1 VLNLF
6 FAAVVLSGL
15 YSLIGFAWVLLARN
29 TGILNLATG
38 AYIALG
44 AYVYNELATN
54 WRLAWPLVA
63 IGTLAA
69 IAVIATLTQLVVFR
83 RLAGQ
88 PEFVLVIATLGL
100 ASVLEGG
107 SSIIWGQQAR
117 LVRSPITDHP
127 LHLIGGIFTTLYGI
141 IGVIVAAVVLA
152 AALLFF
158 RYASTG
164 VRMRAAAE
172 NPVLAAQGR
181 LPIDRMYILGWFMAL
196 VAATLAGILFAYE
209 TALSYPGLASLG
221 LRGMAPA
228 LVGGLTSVKGVV
240 PGALIVALAE
250 TFGVHWFGGSA
261 SDLAAWLLIF
271 VVLMIRPEGL
281 FGERRVERV

>member
-1 VLNLF
+1 VLNLV
-6 FAAVVLSGL
+6 FASVVLAGL

-29 TGILNLATG
+29 TGVLNLATG
-38 AYIALG
+38 AYIAVG
-44 AYVYNELATN
+44 AYIYNELATT
-54 WRLAWPLVA
+54 WHLAWPVVA
-63 IGTLAA
+63 VGTLAA
-69 IAVIATLTQLVVFR
+69 IGVLAAITQLAVFH

-88 PEFVLVIATLGL
+88 PEFVLVIATLGI
-100 ASVLEGG
+100 ASILEGG
-107 SSIIWGQQAR
+107 SSLTWGQQAR
-117 LVRSPITDHP
+117 LVRSPIKDKP
-127 LHLIGGIFTTLYGI
+127 LHLSGGIFTTTYGI
-141 IGVIVAAVVLA
+141 IGLITAGVVLTL
-152 AALLFF
+152 ALLFF
-158 RYASTG
+158 RYANTG
-164 VRMRAAAE
+164 ARMRAAAE

-196 VAATLAGILFAYE
+196 VAASLAGILFAYE

-221 LRGMAPA
+221 LRGIAPA

-261 SDLAAWLLIF
+261 SDVAAWLLIF

-281 FGERRVERV
+281 FGERRVQRV